1 MTALALENVGVS
13 YRGMQAV
20 SGVSLTLERGQAIGI
35 AGPNGAGKT
44 SLLRAIAG
52 LEPLAAGRIS
62 IDGAVVSDS
71 AARSRTRVRKLVRDG
86 VCLVPEGRRLFSGL
100 SVEDHLRFGAYLVDS
115 AHLADDL
122 ARVYQTFPKLADR
135 RRQDVSTLSGGEK
148 QMVAIGRA
156 LMARPTLLMIDE
168 LSLGLAPVIV
178 NELMDALEALNASM
192 GMTLVFVDE
201 CLGRLGSAVSRVVF
215 LSHGRVQAVRSP
227 AELRKDAA
235 SLYLHQSG

>member
-1 MTALALENVGVS
+1 MTAMALENVGVS

-52 LEPLAAGRIS
+52 LEPLAAGRVS
-62 IDGAVVSDS
+62 INGTVVSDAVS
-71 AARSRTRVRKLVRDG
+71 KSRTSVRQLVRNG

-100 SVEDHLRFGAYLVDS
+100 SVEDHLCFGAYLVDS
-115 AHLADDL
+115 THLAADL
-122 ARVYQTFPKLADR
+122 TRVYKTFPKLADR
-135 RRQDVSTLSGGEK
+135 RHQDVSTLSGGEK

-156 LMARPTLLMIDE
+156 LMARPSLLMIDE

-178 NELMDALEALNASM
+178 NELMDALEALNVSM

-215 LSHGRVQAVRSP
+215 LAHGRVQAVRSP

-235 SLYLHQSG
+235 SLYLHQS